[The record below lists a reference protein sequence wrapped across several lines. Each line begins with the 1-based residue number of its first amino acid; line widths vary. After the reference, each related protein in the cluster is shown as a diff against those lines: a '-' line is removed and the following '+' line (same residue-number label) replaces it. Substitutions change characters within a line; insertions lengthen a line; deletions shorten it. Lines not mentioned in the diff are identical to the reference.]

1 MKQTEL
7 FFDSLFETI
16 GNIII
21 SFIRRVAPFAVP
33 AAPAW
38 FFGHAV
44 ATAVTTGSIA
54 VFVGIVA
61 ALGLES
67 AGILAAHHAVKFYG
81 TGEQGRGHVAAGLA
95 ALYLIIGITAIWFLD
110 GANRDAQVVGTA
122 MFLIAGIVY
131 ILTGLE
137 TDSRSRDE
145 ARARAARETAETL
158 RLQLEERE
166 REQKRLEQKQQEQLA
181 WEREQKRLE
190 LEAERMAKAEERR
203 LRHEERMA
211 QIESQ
216 HRASIEPAQPIPMPA
231 QSQHVCQHC
240 KRPFAS
246 VQALNAHARFCKNIL
261 ATPNGH
267 HRS

>member
-7 FFDSLFETI
+7 FFDSFFETI

-33 AAPAW
+33 AAPAY

-44 ATAVTTGSIA
+44 ATAVTTDSIA
-54 VFVGIVA
+54 VFVGVVA

-81 TGEQGRGHVAAGLA
+81 IGEQGRGHVAAGLA
-95 ALYLIIGITAIWFLD
+95 GLYLVIGIAAIWFLD
-110 GANRDAQVVGTA
+110 TNANAQVVGTA

-131 ILTGLE
+131 LLIGLE
-137 TDSRSRDE
+137 TDSRARDE
-145 ARARAARETAETL
+145 ARAKAAKETAENL

-166 REQKRLEQKQQEQLA
+166 QTRLDQQQQAQMA
-181 WEREQKRLE
+181 WEREQQRLE
-190 LEAERMAKAEERR
+190 LEAERQARAEERQ

-211 QIESQ
+211 
-216 HRASIEPAQPIPMPA
+216 
-231 QSQHVCQHC
+231 
-240 KRPFAS
+240 
-246 VQALNAHARFCKNIL
+246 
-261 ATPNGH
+261 
-267 HRS
+267 